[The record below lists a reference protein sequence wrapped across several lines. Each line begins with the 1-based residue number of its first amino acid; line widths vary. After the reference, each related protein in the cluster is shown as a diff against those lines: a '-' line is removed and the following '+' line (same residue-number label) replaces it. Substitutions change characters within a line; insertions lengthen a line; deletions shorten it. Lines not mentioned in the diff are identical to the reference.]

1 MSKDRSRQL
10 AALAGKYIQRQ
21 GTDVSEREA
30 QGLISSLLDSW
41 KRQMGDRDG
50 VMSRPDG
57 SQLRHD
63 ELRVPKLPV
72 SDRSVHTRQD
82 PPKNVSSAHLADH
95 AIQNYHNLMRG
106 FDEMVVS
113 DDRESLRIHLS
124 AEFVMIRALIE
135 AASLAVWIL
144 GPEDSDTRVAR
155 AMRFRHTE
163 LNFSKKLAI
172 RFADLIGDG
181 AESEANAQVE
191 FVDGQIQDLRLIAD
205 RAEITWG
212 KVRPSANPGLIAE
225 EAGSYVPGLGPA
237 LTYWYWSTA
246 SSIAHG
252 EPENISQLSDVRFV
266 GVDVR
271 DEPVA
276 HMEPSLV
283 TIWNHLQVA
292 HTIIEAA
299 HMLWN
304 KRAASPSRSGE
315 A

>member
-1 MSKDRSRQL
+1 MNKNRSHQL
-10 AALAGKYIQRQ
+10 AALVGKYIQRQ
-21 GTDVSEREA
+21 GTEVSESEA
-30 QGLISSLLDSW
+30 QSLISGLLESW
-41 KRQMGDRDG
+41 KKQMGDRDG

-57 SQLRHD
+57 SQLRFD
-63 ELRVPKLPV
+63 ELRVPSLPLK
-72 SDRSVHTRQD
+72 DRSVYTREE
-82 PPKNVSSAHLADH
+82 PPRNVSSAHQADH

-135 AASLAVWIL
+135 AASLATWIL

-163 LNFSKKLAI
+163 LNYSKKLAV
-172 RFADLIGDG
+172 RFADLIGEA
-181 AESEANAQVE
+181 AEDEAKAQEE
-191 FVDGQIQDLRLIAD
+191 FVDGQIQDLRLVAD
-205 RAEITWG
+205 RAGIAWG
-212 KVRPSANPGLIAE
+212 KVKPSANPGLIAE
-225 EAGSYVPGLGPA
+225 EAGAYVPGLGSA

-252 EPENISQLSDVRFV
+252 EPDNMSQLSDVKFI

-271 DEPVA
+271 DQPVA

-283 TIWNHLQVA
+283 TIWNHLKAA
-292 HTIIEAA
+292 HTMIETA
-299 HMLWN
+299 HNLWN
-304 KRAASPSRSGE
+304 KRAKPST
-315 A
+315 

>member
-1 MSKDRSRQL
+1 MGKDRSHQL
-10 AALAGKYIQRQ
+10 STHVGKYIQRQ
-21 GTDVSEREA
+21 GTEASEGEA
-30 QGLISSLLDSW
+30 QGLISSLLESW
-41 KRQMGDRDG
+41 KKQMGDRDG

-72 SDRSVHTRQD
+72 KDRSVHTREE
-82 PPKNVSSAHLADH
+82 PPHNVSSAHLADH

-113 DDRESLRIHLS
+113 DDRESLRVHLS

-172 RFADLIGDG
+172 KFADLIGGG
-181 AESEANAQVE
+181 AENEADAQVQ
-191 FVDGQIQDLRLIAD
+191 FVDGQIQDLRLIAN
-205 RAEITWG
+205 RAEIAWG

-225 EAGSYVPGLGPA
+225 EAGNYVAGLGPA

-252 EPENISQLSDVRFV
+252 EPDNISQLSDMKFI

-271 DEPVA
+271 NEPVA

-283 TIWNHLQVA
+283 AIWNHLKAA
-292 HTIIEAA
+292 HAIIETA

-304 KRAASPSRSGE
+304 KRADPST
-315 A
+315 

>member
-1 MSKDRSRQL
+1 MSNHRSHQVADL
-10 AALAGKYIQRQ
+10 VGKYIQRQ
-21 GTDVSEREA
+21 GTEVSEDEA
-30 QGLISSLLDSW
+30 QGLISGLLESW
-41 KRQMGDRDG
+41 KKQMGDRDG

-57 SQLRHD
+57 SQLRYD
-63 ELRVPKLPV
+63 ELRVPKLLV
-72 SDRSVHTRQD
+72 EDRSIQTRED
-82 PPKNVSSAHLADH
+82 PPRNVSSAHQADH
-95 AIQNYHNLMRG
+95 AIQTYHNLMRG

-113 DDRESLRIHLS
+113 DDRETLRIHLS

-144 GPEDSDTRVAR
+144 GPEDSDMRVAR

-172 RFADLIGDG
+172 KFAELDG
-181 AESEANAQVE
+181 VESEKEANAQEE
-191 FVDGQIQDLRLIAD
+191 FVNGQIQDLRLVAD
-205 RAEITWG
+205 RAGISWG
-212 KVRPSANPGLIAE
+212 QVKRSANPGLIAE
-225 EAGSYVPGLGPA
+225 EAGSFVPGLSPA

-252 EPENISQLSDVRFV
+252 EPDNMSQLSDITFI

-283 TIWNHLQVA
+283 TIWNHLKVA
-292 HTIIEAA
+292 HTIIETA
-299 HMLWN
+299 HVLWN
-304 KRAASPSRSGE
+304 KRADPRP
-315 A
+315 